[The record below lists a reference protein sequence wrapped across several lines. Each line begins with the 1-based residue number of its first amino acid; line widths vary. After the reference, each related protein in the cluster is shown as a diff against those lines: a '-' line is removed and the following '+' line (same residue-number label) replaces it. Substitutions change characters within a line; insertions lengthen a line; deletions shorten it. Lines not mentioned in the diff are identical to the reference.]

1 VKFDIAGAVWL
12 LLAIAVGASG
22 GLAKLRPPAP
32 QLILLAVTLALITA
46 DRCSRSFREW
56 NDALD
61 LRAVVALHLTR
72 FVGLYFLVLCRRG
85 ELPSEFAMPAGWGD
99 ILVATLAVLMLAGW
113 SQFGH
118 KRGVLLAWNTVG
130 LIDILFVVVTAG
142 RVGWRDPNAMA
153 ALLRLPLNLLLT
165 FLVPLIIASH
175 LLLFRRVCARGVAAK
190 PRDG

>member
-1 VKFDIAGAVWL
+1 MKFVVGGLLWL
-12 LLAIAVGASG
+12 VVAIAVGASG
-22 GLAKLRPPAP
+22 GIAKLRPPAP
-32 QLILLAVTLALITA
+32 QLILLGLTAALVAV
-46 DRCSRSFREW
+46 DRWSRSFRGW

-85 ELPSEFAMPAGWGD
+85 ELPPSFAVPAGWGD
-99 ILVATLAVLMLAGW
+99 ILVATVAVFVLAGW
-113 SQFGH
+113 SRFGN
-118 KRGVLLAWNTVG
+118 KRGVLLAWNIVG

-142 RVGWRDPNAMA
+142 RVAWRDPNAMG

-175 LLLFRRVCARGVAAK
+175 LLLFRRLSRRRSSQ
-190 PRDG
+190 P